1 MLFQLAAS
9 PAAMLALFV
18 FFKDKYEKEPYFMLV
33 TSVLFGFISCG
44 YVLALDLAIEN
55 IPIKQGSLFSV
66 FVLSAGTEEFIKL
79 VFVFFLNF
87 KNKHLNEPFDAVIY
101 SSYVCLGFAWAE
113 NIIYVFSPE
122 LGGLRTAFMRAI
134 FSVPGHFLFSVLMGY
149 NLASFTYYKKG
160 IKYLAYTFIFP
171 YAAHAVYNLLIIWG
185 NDMYLLFFIPYNLFL
200 WIYCLKKM
208 KILSIKSPFKNA

>member
-9 PAAMLALFV
+9 PAAMLALFI

-33 TSVLFGFISCG
+33 TCGLFGFISCG
-44 YVLALDLAIEN
+44 YVLALDLAIEH

-66 FVLSAGTEEFIKL
+66 FVLSAGTEELIKL
-79 VFVFFLNF
+79 IFVFFLNF
-87 KNKHLNEPFDAVIY
+87 KNKQLNEPFDAVIY

-122 LGGLRTAFMRAI
+122 LGGLETAFMRAV

-160 IKYLAYTFIFP
+160 IKYLAFTFLVP
-171 YAAHAVYNLLIIWG
+171 YAAHAVYNLILIWENEFYII
-185 NDMYLLFFIPYNLFL
+185 FFIPYILFL
-200 WIYCLKKM
+200 WIFCLKKIH
-208 KILSIKSPFKNA
+208 ILSVKSPFKKA

>member
-1 MLFQLAAS
+1 MLFQLAAA

-18 FFKDKYEKEPYFMLV
+18 FFKDRYEEEPYYMLI
-33 TSVLFGFISCG
+33 TSVVFGFLSCG
-44 YVLALDLAIEN
+44 YVLGLDLAIEKL
-55 IPIKQGSLFSV
+55 PLPQGSLFSV

-79 VFVFFLNF
+79 VFVFFISF
-87 KNKHLNEPFDAVIY
+87 KNRHLNEPFDAVVY

-122 LGGLRTAFMRAI
+122 LGGVNTAFMRAI

-160 IKYLAYTFIFP
+160 IKSLAYSFLFP
-171 YAAHAVYNLLIIWG
+171 YTAHAVYNLILIWE
-185 NDMYLLFFIPYNLFL
+185 NNMYLLFFIPYLLFL

-208 KILSIKSPFKNA
+208 KLLSIKSPFKKV

>member
-122 LGGLRTAFMRAI
+122 LGGLGTAFMRAI

-171 YAAHAVYNLLIIWG
+171 YAAHAVYNLLIIWQ